1 MDKTIAWLDREE
13 GEILNTKH
21 YAIFCFDTRISEDK
35 ALTAYDIQI
44 ESEILY
50 FNSNFSRLRWIIF
63 YDMSGKGDMQHIE
76 KYQEDLLKAEFK
88 QTLLHS

>member
-13 GEILNTKH
+13 GEILNIKH
-21 YAIFCFDTRISEDK
+21 YAIICFDTKDQEDK